1 MDLYETSRRDKAQT
15 FIAAIALALVV
26 AVLAP
31 PVVQAAVTRVRGTV
45 TAKIKDSGGGTIDA
59 EAIDR
64 LGLFVTDGPDGAIA
78 VRNFA
83 GGGGFIGA
91 ADCAAGGLPDTV
103 TVPSN
108 GVGDIVT
115 GIIVTGTDAAIQM
128 SSEATDAL
136 LGVPADADFPVSTF
150 RVNATHPNEFI
161 GLGNGLTITAPLKVK
176 CTGTDGQVV
185 VLGQ

>member
-1 MDLYETSRRDKAQT
+1 MDLSEASWREKSRT
-15 FIAAIALALVV
+15 FFGAIALALVV

-31 PVVQAAVTRVRGTV
+31 PVVQAAITRVRGTV
-45 TAKIKDSGGGTIDA
+45 TAKIKDSTGGTIDA
-59 EAIDR
+59 AAIDR
-64 LGLFVTDGPDGAIA
+64 LGLFVTDGPDGAVA

-103 TVPSN
+103 TVPNN
-108 GVGDIVT
+108 GVGEIVT
-115 GIIVTGTDAAIQM
+115 GIIVTGTDAAVQL

-136 LGVPADADFPVSTF
+136 LGVPEGADFPVSTF
-150 RVNATHPNEFI
+150 RVNANHPNEFV

-176 CTGTDGQVV
+176 CTGTNGQVV